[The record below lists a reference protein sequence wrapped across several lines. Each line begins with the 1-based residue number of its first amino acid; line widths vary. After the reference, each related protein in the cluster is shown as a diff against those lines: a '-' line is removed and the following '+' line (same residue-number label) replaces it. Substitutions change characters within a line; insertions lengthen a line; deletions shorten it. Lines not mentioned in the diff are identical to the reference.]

1 LPPYSQVTTTVEE
14 ASNWL
19 ETTLENNTREQ
30 SLDEK
35 ASLGLPMKR
44 NETFGLENY
53 MTKDPH
59 EDQKE
64 VAGVVMY
71 KLQEWFRC
79 VESGTTENYTP
90 LRLTVCGEAG
100 SGKTVLI
107 NTLVTLIRR
116 LTGTKNSV
124 HVCGPT
130 GSAAFNAGGLTCQR
144 LFHMPIHKDGINMSA
159 ASLKSLMQELTDTI
173 AIIVDERSMVSAQVL
188 GMMEQYSRQAA
199 FNGQNSQLDWGGI
212 PIILVIGDDYQLPSI
227 DEGSFY
233 CFGNRPNK
241 KHSATQE
248 YFIQH
253 GLQQF
258 LALGKDVMQL
268 TSPKRVHDTQGRL
281 KSILQGVRGTSQ
293 SVLSIEDAEYLC
305 SFHLQNKDRFNSND
319 ISKIEKDALYLYANK
334 EPKDAH
340 NSFALLKAN
349 TEDNPVAKLK
359 ASTTKRN
366 GMEPGNAAHYE
377 PDRMPPRVNLC
388 KTAKVQLTGYNP
400 RPEWGLYHG
409 SRGTV
414 IDIVFALGESPN
426 NNDLP
431 LYVLVD
437 FPQYCGPAF
446 DIQHPTFVP
455 IASVKMPCK
464 FRNCCDRTFIPL
476 RLAYAQ
482 TLHTFQGQ
490 NAGPTMPGQPPNSI
504 SCIICD
510 PGTRLFESKCVGLFY
525 TLLSRI
531 TSLGDDS
538 DKFSSTIYFI
548 GENMTPARI
557 LDITRTKKD
566 ELYHNAFLRH
576 RFVTYLNNNMHTSRL
591 SGKEREDLFEWAE
604 TTN

>member
-1 LPPYSQVTTTVEE
+1 LPPYCQVTTSVEE

-19 ETTLENNTREQ
+19 QTTLENNTREQ

-53 MTKDPH
+53 MTKDLH

-144 LFHMPIHKDGINMSA
+144 LFHMPVHKDGINMSA

-293 SVLSIEDAEYLC
+293 SYLSIDDAEYLC

-349 TEDNPVAKLK
+349 TADNPVAKLK

-455 IASVKMPCK
+455 VASVKMPCK

-548 GENMTPARI
+548 GDNMTPARI

-604 TTN
+604 TTY

>member
-1 LPPYSQVTTTVEE
+1 MPPYCQVTTSVEE

-19 ETTLENNTREQ
+19 QTTLENNTREQ

-53 MTKDPH
+53 MTKDLH

-144 LFHMPIHKDGINMSA
+144 LFHMPVHKDGINMSA

-548 GENMTPARI
+548 GDNMTPARI

-604 TTN
+604 TTY

>member
-1 LPPYSQVTTTVEE
+1 
-14 ASNWL
+14 
-19 ETTLENNTREQ
+19 
-30 SLDEK
+30 
-35 ASLGLPMKR
+35 
-44 NETFGLENY
+44 
-53 MTKDPH
+53 MTKDLH
-59 EDQKE
+59 EDQKD
-64 VAGVVMY
+64 VAAVAMC
-71 KLQEWFRC
+71 KLKEWIKC
-79 VESGTTENYTP
+79 VQSGSTTNYTP

-116 LTGTKNSV
+116 LTATKNSV

-144 LFHMPIHKDGINMSA
+144 LFHMPVHKDGINMTA
-159 ASLKSLMQELTDTI
+159 ASLKRLMQELTDTV
-173 AIIVDERSMVSAQVL
+173 AIIVDERSMVSAQVM
-188 GMMEQYSRQAA
+188 GMMEQHSRQAA

-248 YFIQH
+248 HFIQH

-268 TSPKRVHDTQGRL
+268 TSPKRVHDCQHRL

-293 SVLSIEDAEYLC
+293 SSLSTEDAEHLC
-305 SFHLQNKDRFNSND
+305 SFHLQNKDRFSSND
-319 ISKIEKDALYLYANK
+319 IIKIEKDALYLYANK
-334 EPKDAH
+334 EPKDVH
-340 NSFALLKAN
+340 NSLALLKAN
-349 TEDNPVAKLK
+349 TEENPVAKLK

-377 PDRMPPRVNLC
+377 PDRMPPRVNIC

-414 IDIVFALGESPN
+414 IDIVFAFGESPN

-431 LYVLVD
+431 IYVLVD
-437 FPQYCGPAF
+437 FPQCCGPVF
-446 DIQHPTFVP
+446 DIQNPTYVP
-455 IASVKMPCK
+455 IAPVKMPCK
-464 FRNCCDRTFIPL
+464 FRNCCDRTFTPL

-548 GENMTPARI
+548 GDNMTPARI
-557 LDITRTKKD
+557 LDITRTQKG
-566 ELYHNAFLRH
+566 ELYHNASLRL
-576 RFVTYLNNNMHTSRL
+576 RFVTYLKNHMHTSGL
-591 SGKEREDLFEWAE
+591 TSQQREDLFQWAE
-604 TTN
+604 TTY

>member
-1 LPPYSQVTTTVEE
+1 MPPYSQVTTTVEE

-53 MTKDPH
+53 MTKDLH

-64 VAGVVMY
+64 VAGVAMY

-100 SGKTVLI
+100 SGKTALI
-107 NTLVTLIRR
+107 NTLVTLTRR
-116 LTGTKNSV
+116 LTGTKNSA

-188 GMMEQYSRQAA
+188 GMMEQHSRQAA

-538 DKFSSTIYFI
+538 DKFSSTMHFI

-557 LDITRTKKD
+557 LDVTRTKKD

-576 RFVTYLNNNMHTSRL
+576 RFVTYLNNNMHASRL
-591 SGKEREDLFEWAE
+591 SGEEREDLFEWAE
-604 TTN
+604 TTY